1 MEYRNPKSSVV
12 LYIVCVSAFFA
23 SLNQNIYSPII
34 PLIKDSFHVTTTMVN
49 LTVSLFIFITA
60 IMQIVYG
67 TILDLKGSRFILFPC
82 LILTVVASVGCAVTS
97 NFTLFLIFRSLQA
110 LGTAAIPLIAAATI
124 TDLFDGNKRGSAM
137 GTYQTLLSIAPAVAP
152 ILGGI
157 IGEQYNYYGVFW
169 ILVGISVLL
178 LIINILFFPKDQ
190 KKQKKNKG
198 NTLKFYPIIIQD
210 KIGSLLLSLSFLN
223 FLVYFSILV
232 YLPIL
237 LTDHYH
243 LNLNVVGLLY
253 LPMTISLI
261 AGSLIFKYVQK
272 NISLMKVFTF
282 TNLIITLSIIGFG
295 ITHKV
300 SLVPMSLSLLVY
312 GIGIGILTPCYATI
326 LTNKFE
332 QYRASAMGVFNFVRY
347 IGMAIGPILS
357 SLLLEVLQSKL
368 VFTLFGILFGIISF
382 FAYLLIYRAEN
393 ESKENSINK
402 PSF

>member
-1 MEYRNPKSSVV
+1 MEYRNPKSIVV

-67 TILDLKGSRFILFPC
+67 TILDLKGSRFILLPC
-82 LILTVVASVGCAVTS
+82 LILTVVASVGCAITS

-178 LIINILFFPKDQ
+178 LVINIVFFPKDQ
-190 KKQKKNKG
+190 KKKRKNKG

-243 LNLNVVGLLY
+243 LNLKIVGLLY

-261 AGSLIFKYVQK
+261 AGSLIFKYVQRD
-272 NISLMKVFTF
+272 ISLMKVFTF
-282 TNLIITLSIIGFG
+282 TNIIITLSIISFG
-295 ITHKV
+295 MTHKV

-312 GIGIGILTPCYATI
+312 GIGIGILTPSYATI

-368 VFTLFGILFGIISF
+368 VFTLFGVSFGIISF
-382 FAYLLIYRAEN
+382 FAYLLVHRTEN
-393 ESKENSINK
+393 ASKRNSTNK

>member
-124 TDLFDGNKRGSAM
+124 TGLFDGNKRGSAM

-261 AGSLIFKYVQK
+261 AGSLIFKYIQK

-368 VFTLFGILFGIISF
+368 VFTLFGVSFGIISF
-382 FAYLLIYRAEN
+382 FAYLLVHRTEN
-393 ESKENSINK
+393 ASKRNSTNK